1 MHMNDISIP
10 EYARIL
16 GDSIKTAR
24 EAASLTQ
31 AELAEKTGIDSRT
44 ILNIENYHG
53 NPKMQVLY
61 PLIRALEID
70 ANEIFYS
77 REYQGSTKL
86 HKLELLLA
94 DCSEEEIEALIP
106 VCKSVITAI
115 RSKEPVTIINYM

>member
-1 MHMNDISIP
+1 MHINDMSIP

-16 GDSIKTAR
+16 GDVIKTAR
-24 EAASLTQ
+24 ETASLTQ
-31 AELAEKTGIDSRT
+31 AELAEKAGIDSRT

-61 PLIRALEID
+61 PLIRALCID

-77 REYQGSTKL
+77 REDHGSTKL
-86 HKLELLLA
+86 HKLELLFA

-106 VCKSVITAI
+106 VCESVVSAI
-115 RSKEPVTIINYM
+115 RSKAPVAIA

>member
-1 MHMNDISIP
+1 MHINDISIP

-16 GDSIKTAR
+16 GDVIKTAR
-24 EAASLTQ
+24 EVASLTQ

-61 PLIRALEID
+61 PLIRALGID

-77 REYQGSTKL
+77 HEGQISTKL
-86 HKLELLLA
+86 HKLELLLS
-94 DCSEEEIEALIP
+94 DCSEEEIAALIP
-106 VCKSVITAI
+106 ICESVVSAI
-115 RSKEPVTIINYM
+115 RSKEPVAMV

>member
-16 GDSIKTAR
+16 GDVIKKAR
-24 EAASLTQ
+24 ENAVLTQ
-31 AELAEKTGIDSRT
+31 AELADKAGIDSRT

-61 PLIRALEID
+61 PLIRALGID
-70 ANEIFYS
+70 ANEVFYN
-77 REYQGSTKL
+77 RECQGSTKL

-94 DCSEEEIEALIP
+94 NCSEEEIEALIP
-106 VCKSVITAI
+106 VCESVVAAI
-115 RSKEPVTIINYM
+115 RSKEPVTM

>member
-1 MHMNDISIP
+1 MHINDISAN
-10 EYARIL
+10 EYTHIL
-16 GDSIKTAR
+16 GDAIKTAR
-24 EAASLTQ
+24 EDEGLTQ
-31 AELAEKTGIDSRT
+31 AELAEKAGIDSRT

-77 REYQGSTKL
+77 CECQGSTKL

-94 DCSEEEIEALIP
+94 DCSEEEIEAL
-106 VCKSVITAI
+106 
-115 RSKEPVTIINYM
+115 R

>member
-16 GDSIKTAR
+16 GDAIKTTR

-31 AELAEKTGIDSRT
+31 AELAEKVGIDSRT

-61 PLIRALEID
+61 PLIRALGID

-77 REYQGSTKL
+77 REGQGSTKL

-106 VCKSVITAI
+106 VCESVVAAI
-115 RSKEPVTIINYM
+115 RSKEPVTIA

>member
-1 MHMNDISIP
+1 MHINDMSIP

-24 EAASLTQ
+24 EVASLTQ
-31 AELAEKTGIDSRT
+31 AELAERAGIDSRT

-61 PLIRALEID
+61 PLIRALGID

-77 REYQGSTKL
+77 RESQGSTKL

-94 DCSEEEIEALIP
+94 NCSEEEIEALIP
-106 VCKSVITAI
+106 VCESVVTAI
-115 RSKEPVTIINYM
+115 RSKEPVTIA

>member
-1 MHMNDISIP
+1 MHINDMTIP

-16 GDSIKTAR
+16 GDVIKTER
-24 EAASLTQ
+24 EVASLTQ

-53 NPKMQVLY
+53 NPKLQVLY
-61 PLIRALEID
+61 PLIRALGID

-77 REYQGSTKL
+77 REGKCSTKL
-86 HKLELLLA
+86 YKLELLLA

-115 RSKEPVTIINYM
+115 RSKEPVTIA

>member
-1 MHMNDISIP
+1 MHINDISIP

-16 GDSIKTAR
+16 GDAIKTAR

-31 AELAEKTGIDSRT
+31 AELAEKAGIDSRT

-61 PLIRALEID
+61 PLIRALGID

-77 REYQGSTKL
+77 REDHGSTKL
-86 HKLELLLA
+86 HRLELLLA
-94 DCSEEEIEALIP
+94 DCSEEEIGALIP
-106 VCKSVITAI
+106 VCESVVSAI
-115 RSKEPVTIINYM
+115 RSKEPVAMA

>member
-16 GDSIKTAR
+16 GDAIKTAR

-31 AELAEKTGIDSRT
+31 AELAERAGVDSRT

-61 PLIRALEID
+61 PLIRALGID

-77 REYQGSTKL
+77 RECQGLTKL
-86 HKLELLLA
+86 HKLELLLS

-106 VCKSVITAI
+106 VCESVVSAI
-115 RSKEPVTIINYM
+115 RSKEPVTIA

>member
-1 MHMNDISIP
+1 MHINDISIP

-16 GDSIKTAR
+16 GDVIKTAR
-24 EAASLTQ
+24 EVASLTQ

-61 PLIRALEID
+61 PLIRALGID

-77 REYQGSTKL
+77 RECQGSTKL

-106 VCKSVITAI
+106 VCESVVAAI
-115 RSKEPVTIINYM
+115 RSKEPVTIA

>member
-1 MHMNDISIP
+1 MHINDISIP

-16 GDSIKTAR
+16 GDVIKTAR

-115 RSKEPVTIINYM
+115 RSKEPVTIA